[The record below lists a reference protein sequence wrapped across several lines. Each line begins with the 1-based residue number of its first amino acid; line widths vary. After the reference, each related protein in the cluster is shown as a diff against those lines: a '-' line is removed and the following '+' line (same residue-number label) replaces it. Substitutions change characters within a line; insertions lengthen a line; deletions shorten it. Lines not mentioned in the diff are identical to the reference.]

1 MAAVV
6 VVEKFERRIA
16 VGAKKDRRRPRM
28 SDSIVRIVTNF
39 VVVGGSRVGWRY
51 QTLLFL
57 ISLLK
62 MSVRR
67 TFLLK
72 N

>member
-1 MAAVV
+1 MAAAV

-39 VVVGGSRVGWRY
+39 VVVGGGAASQQAARAAARVGDR
-51 QTLLFL
+51 
-57 ISLLK
+57 S
-62 MSVRR
+62 
-67 TFLLK
+67 
-72 N
+72 